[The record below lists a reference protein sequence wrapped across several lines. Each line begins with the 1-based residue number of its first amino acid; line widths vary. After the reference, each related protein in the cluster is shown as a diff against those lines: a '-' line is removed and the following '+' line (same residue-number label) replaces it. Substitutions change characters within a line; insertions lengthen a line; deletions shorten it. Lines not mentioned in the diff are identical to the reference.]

1 VGSGAKDPSALIPLY
16 LSVFVAVLGFSLVA
30 PIFPLYAMSL
40 GASYTLLGLVVSVY
54 GAVQL
59 LTQIPIGRLS
69 DRTGRKWLL
78 ILGLITFTILP
89 PLYIYA
95 TNAYILLP
103 IRILGGIGASAVW
116 PLAMALI
123 IDQAEGKG
131 RAMGWYNA
139 SFFSAVAFG
148 PLIGGGLYDLYGLKA
163 PFYFWAFLGVT
174 SVVTVLIKVREPARH
189 NVSSSM
195 KSDPPRENL
204 ILSGYR
210 ATFVACCGVV
220 MWVGI
225 VGGFNT
231 TMLPGYASRFG
242 ISMTEIGLIYLVYGG
257 TTALSNIYFGRQADR
272 GRRKLLIFAGCLS
285 GMVSFALLPSAS
297 NLLQVILLYA
307 ALGTGL
313 GIGNPAAAAI
323 IADATCTSR
332 RGEIFGLFNTSRMMG
347 VVIGP
352 LIAGIIADT
361 YGVNG
366 AIEAF
371 TVIAAIITLGTSSVR
386 DPLVACTKGDGIL
399 QAEGTQVSDP

>member
-1 VGSGAKDPSALIPLY
+1 MEGEGKNSAVSGALVPLY

-40 GASYTLLGLVVSVY
+40 GASYTFLGMVVSVY

-59 LTQIPIGRLS
+59 LTQVPIGRLS

-78 ILGLITFTILP
+78 VLGLITFTILP

-123 IDQAEGKG
+123 IEQAEGKG
-131 RAMGWYNA
+131 SAMGWYNA

-148 PLIGGGLYDLYGLKA
+148 PIIGGGLYDLYGLTA
-163 PFYFWAFLGVT
+163 PFYFWAFLGVI
-174 SVVTVLIKVREPARH
+174 SVITVLMKVHEPPGH
-189 NVSSSM
+189 KTSPSISSDRSG
-195 KSDPPRENL
+195 ENL
-204 ILSGYR
+204 ILSGYK
-210 ATFVACCGVV
+210 ATFLACCGVV

-257 TTALSNIYFGRQADR
+257 TTALSNIYFGRLADR

-285 GMVSFALLPSAS
+285 GTVAFALLPRAS
-297 NLLQVILLYA
+297 SLLQAILLYA

-352 LIAGIIADT
+352 LVAGVIADT

-371 TVIAAIITLGTSSVR
+371 AIIAAIITLATSSVR
-386 DPLVACTKGDGIL
+386 DPLVACTESDDIL
-399 QAEGTQVSDP
+399 

>member
-1 VGSGAKDPSALIPLY
+1 MEGNTSADPGAKVSSALIPLY

-40 GASYTLLGLVVSVY
+40 GASYTLLGMVVSVY

-59 LTQIPIGRLS
+59 LTQVPIGRLS
-69 DRTGRKWLL
+69 DRTGRKWL
-78 ILGLITFTILP
+78 IVLGLITFTILP

-95 TNAYILLP
+95 TNAYLLLP
-103 IRILGGIGASAVW
+103 IRIIGGIGASAVW

-123 IDQAEGKG
+123 IEQAEGKG
-131 RAMGWYNA
+131 SAMGWYNA

-163 PFYFWAFLGVT
+163 PFYFWAFLGVV
-174 SVVTVLIKVREPARH
+174 SVVTVLLKVREPARQKL
-189 NVSSSM
+189 SSPTNPN
-195 KSDPPRENL
+195 PPRENL
-204 ILSGYR
+204 ILSGYK
-210 ATFVACCGVV
+210 ATFLACCGVV

-231 TMLPGYASRFG
+231 TMLPGYASRLG
-242 ISMTEIGLIYLVYGG
+242 LSMTEIGLIYLVYGG
-257 TTALSNIYFGRQADR
+257 TTALSNVYFGRQADR

-285 GMVSFALLPSAS
+285 GTIAFALLPRAS
-297 NLLQVILLYA
+297 SLLQVAVLFA

-352 LIAGIIADT
+352 LIAGIIADS

-366 AIEAF
+366 AIGAF
-371 TVIAAIITLGTSSVR
+371 TVVAALITLATSTVR
-386 DPLVACTKGDGIL
+386 DPLAICTVDESIL
-399 QAEGTQVSDP
+399 

>member
-1 VGSGAKDPSALIPLY
+1 MDGKTSAGPGARGPSALIPLY
-16 LSVFVAVLGFSLVA
+16 LSVFVAVLGFSLVS
-30 PIFPLYAMSL
+30 PIFPLYAMGL

-59 LTQIPIGRLS
+59 LTQVPIGRLS
-69 DRTGRKWLL
+69 DKKGRKWLL
-78 ILGLITFTILP
+78 VLGLITFTFLP

-116 PLAMALI
+116 PLAMAMI
-123 IDQAEGKG
+123 IEQAEGKG
-131 RAMGWYNA
+131 SAMGWYNA

-163 PFYFWAFLGVT
+163 PFYFWAFLGVI
-174 SVVTVLIKVREPARH
+174 SVITVLIKVQEPARH
-189 NVSSSM
+189 KPSPSISS
-195 KSDPPRENL
+195 DLPRENL

-210 ATFVACCGVV
+210 ATFLACCGVV

-231 TMLPGYASRFG
+231 TMLPSYASRFG
-242 ISMTEIGLIYLVYGG
+242 VSMTQIGLIYLAYGG

-272 GRRKLLIFAGCLS
+272 GRRKLLIIAGCLS
-285 GMVSFALLPSAS
+285 GTVSFALLPRAS
-297 NLLQVILLYA
+297 SLPEAILLFA

-332 RGEIFGLFNTSRMMG
+332 RGEIFGMFNTSRMMG

-352 LIAGIIADT
+352 LIAGIIADS

-366 AIEAF
+366 AIGAF
-371 TVIAAIITLGTSSVR
+371 TIIAAIITLATSSVR
-386 DPLVACTKGDGIL
+386 DPLVACT
-399 QAEGTQVSDP
+399 ERRW

>member
-1 VGSGAKDPSALIPLY
+1 MEGNTSADPGAKVSGALAPLY
-16 LSVFVAVLGFSLVA
+16 ISVFVAVLGFSLVA

-40 GASYTLLGLVVSVY
+40 GASYTLLGMVISVY

-69 DRTGRKWLL
+69 DRTGRKWLI

-95 TNAYILLP
+95 TNIYALVP
-103 IRILGGIGASAVW
+103 IRIIGGIGASAVW

-123 IDQAEGKG
+123 VEQAEGKG
-131 RAMGWYNA
+131 SAMGWYNA

-163 PFYFWAFLGVT
+163 PFYFWAILGVV
-174 SVVTVLIKVREPARH
+174 SVVTVLLRVHEPARH
-189 NVSSSM
+189 SVSSFTSPG
-195 KSDPPRENL
+195 KPREDL
-204 ILSGYR
+204 ILPGYR
-210 ATFVACCGVV
+210 ATFLACCGVV
-220 MWVGI
+220 MWVGL
-225 VGGFNT
+225 VGGFNA
-231 TMLPGYASRFG
+231 TMLPSYASRLG
-242 ISMTEIGLIYLVYGG
+242 ISMTEVGMLYFIYGG

-285 GMVSFALLPSAS
+285 GAASFALLTEAS
-297 NLLQVILLYA
+297 SLLQVALLFA

-347 VVIGP
+347 VVVGP
-352 LIAGIIADT
+352 LIAGIAADA

-366 AIEAF
+366 AIGAF
-371 TVIAAIITLGTSSVR
+371 TATAVIITIATSTVR
-386 DPLVACTKGDGIL
+386 DPLAACT
-399 QAEGTQVSDP
+399 EGESVL